1 MSIALAKRDEG
12 MDKDRLYEQAASRW
26 LEMLDNE
33 GRTPKMARVIE
44 AVCEAHPSYDM
55 ETVAYCLQAKE
66 FDAYLKDRRKRHLI
80 ERTAARLVAAE
91 MGAQLGVG
99 ALERLQERLDD
110 MSDKD
115 LIAVAKLGM
124 ELNAGVDRDLT
135 EVTGNAQITIQMKD
149 VLIGLPPERAAAV
162 MAEYGR
168 SIASPKGKGGVI
180 DASDS

>member
-1 MSIALAKRDEG
+1 
-12 MDKDRLYEQAASRW
+12 MDKDRLYEQSASRW

-33 GRTPKMARVIE
+33 GRTPKIARVIE

-99 ALERLQERLDD
+99 ALERLQERLDE

-115 LIAVAKLGM
+115 LISVAKLGM
-124 ELNAGVDRDLT
+124 ELNAGIDRDLT
-135 EVTGNAQITIQMKD
+135 EVTGDAKITINLKNIL
-149 VLIGLPPERAAAV
+149 VGLPPERAAV
-162 MAEYGR
+162 LMGEYGR
-168 SIASPKGKGGVI
+168 AMASPKAKGGVI
-180 DASDS
+180 DADCTEE